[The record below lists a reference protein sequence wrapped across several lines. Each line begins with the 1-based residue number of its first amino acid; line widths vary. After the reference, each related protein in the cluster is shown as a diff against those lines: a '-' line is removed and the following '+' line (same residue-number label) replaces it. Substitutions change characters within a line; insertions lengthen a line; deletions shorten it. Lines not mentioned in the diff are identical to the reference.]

1 MQLLQPLELEI
12 AAVEREF
19 LQVGHVLQGSD
30 EHRSIGQAEII
41 MSELH
46 FLNAG
51 VCSQTFAKHA

>member
-1 MQLLQPLELEI
+1 MQLLQPLKLQI

-30 EHRSIGQAEII
+30 EHRSIGQAEVV

-46 FLNAG
+46 FLNTG
-51 VCSQTFAKHA
+51 VCSQSFA